1 VARRTVKLWQLLLA
15 GPFLIWAG
23 WDEYCRLDHLE
34 KAGGTLYVNSFTKF
48 LYDLGGK
55 NAVLVVTCG
64 LGVFYL
70 YLVKRFFDKQREAH
84 QRIAAAER
92 PGEPDA
98 RPASPPRREPPPRL
112 GDDPFREPPRA
123 APIAVVRPPTA
134 PAATPMAEGKTDDG
148 PKILR

>member
-1 VARRTVKLWQLLLA
+1 MARRTVKLWQLLLA

-48 LYDLGGK
+48 LYDIGGK

-92 PGEPDA
+92 PAEPEPK
-98 RPASPPRREPPPRL
+98 PASLPRR
-112 GDDPFREPPRA
+112 
-123 APIAVVRPPTA
+123 APIAVHRPPTA
-134 PAATPMAEGKTDDG
+134 PAATPMAAGKSDDG